1 MIFHNTKLINLWETA
16 VSFFYLY
23 CWLFLFPRREMQTTS
38 RYASRTSASLGE
50 GYSFIALRFGTCR
63 MPITNHPTSACSWN
77 STKGVSAC
85 CPGRF
90 RPTSSIWGKRTGS
103 TSSPAMSIATTAH
116 WAGLPRK
123 RTTRTQRTRREPS
136 ASEMRWKAHL
146 EQPREFTEPT
156 TSERNLTKRLTLG

>member
-1 MIFHNTKLINLWETA
+1 
-16 VSFFYLY
+16 
-23 CWLFLFPRREMQTTS
+23 MQTTS

-77 STKGVSAC
+77 STKGVLEC

-90 RPTSSIWGKRTGS
+90 RPTSSIWGRRTGS

-116 WAGLPRK
+116 WADLPRK

-156 TSERNLTKRLTLG
+156 TSERNLIKRLTLG